1 MPDAC
6 VVFGCSNIADP
17 EKGVGV
23 HKIPFL
29 GDTRPECAKRRKKW
43 VDFVLRSLGGGG
55 GTPI

>member
-43 VDFVLRSLGGGG
+43 VDFVLRSLGGG
-55 GTPI
+55 TPI